1 MNQTKFIKALTE
13 GLLAGYGGK
22 TIFTSVKRSSFELK
36 SSHYE
41 ADGIVYHDEWTSGG
55 GQEIVSVDG
64 VQFTR
69 VYAGGAIGETKEV
82 VGKLMYFIQQLKD
95 KTRLFINC
103 EMSDGDWHYRYQIID
118 TNLSPEV
125 TVGKETITH
134 QNQIVFIHVFVLSPI
149 TE

>member
-1 MNQTKFIKALTE
+1 MSQTKFIKALTE
-13 GLLAGYGGK
+13 GLLAGYVGK
-22 TIFTSVKRSSFELK
+22 TVFSPVNRGSFELK

-41 ADGIVYHDEWTSGG
+41 ADGIIYHDEWTKGG

-82 VGKLMYFIQQLKD
+82 IGKLIYFIQQLKD

-103 EMSDGDWHYRYQIID
+103 EMSDGDWQYRYQIID

-134 QNQIVFIHVFVLSPI
+134 QNQIVFIHIFVLSPI
-149 TE
+149 N